1 MIKRKASKKLD
12 LLAKEYGVVSVTGPR
27 QSGKTTLVRQH
38 FPNHQYFN
46 LEFLSDLEKI
56 RADPVSFINGISG
69 SVIIDEVQKFPELL
83 SYIQVAIDEHFQPA
97 RFVITGS
104 QNLLLSDKV
113 NQSLAGRVG
122 ILKLLPLSIDELAVS
137 NNIPKN
143 YQDLIL
149 KGFYPSIYDKKQTAG
164 IYYNNYLNTY
174 VERDVRNIK
183 NIGDLSAF
191 TKFLQLL
198 AGRVGQILNLSEIGG
213 VVGANHKTI
222 DSWLSILEASYL
234 VFKLEPYF
242 NNFGKRLIKSP
253 KIYFTDVGLAAHLL
267 RLDTESEINNY
278 HGLGSLFE
286 NMVIADAK
294 KKIFN
299 TLSSNKLY
307 YFRDN
312 KGLEIDLILDSGNE
326 VIPIEVKSS
335 ATFNSDYLDNI
346 HKFKKISGLNMGCL
360 IYSGKGGDMIS
371 GVKVL
376 NYKDDFDINLLRN
389 K

>member
-12 LLAKEYGVVSVTGPR
+12 LLAKEYGVVSITGPR
-27 QSGKTTLVRQH
+27 QSGKTTLVKQH

-46 LEFLSDLEKI
+46 LEFLSDLERIK
-56 RADPVSFINGISG
+56 ADPVSFIN
-69 SVIIDEVQKFPELL
+69 SVSRGVIVDEVQKFPEIL

-97 RFVITGS
+97 KFIITGS

-122 ILKLLPLSIDELAVS
+122 ILRLMPLSIDELAVS
-137 NNIPKN
+137 NNLPKR

-164 IYYNNYLNTY
+164 IYYSNYLNTD
-174 VERDVRNIK
+174 VERDVRSIK

-191 TKFLQLL
+191 TKFFQLL
-198 AGRVGQILNLSEIGG
+198 AGRVGQILNLSDLGG

-222 DSWLSILEASYL
+222 DSWLSVLEASYL

-267 RLDTESEINNY
+267 RLDTESEVGNY

-286 NMVIADAK
+286 NMIVADIK
-294 KKIFN
+294 KQIFN

-312 KGLEIDLILDSGNE
+312 KGLEIDLIVDSGNV
-326 VIPIEVKSS
+326 VIPIEIKSS
-335 ATFNSDYLDNI
+335 ATFDRAHLDNI
-346 HKFKKISGLNMGCL
+346 YKFQYISGVNEGRL
-360 IYSGKGGDMIS
+360 IFAGKGGDIIS
-371 GVKVL
+371 GVKIL
-376 NYKDDFDINLLRN
+376 NYRDEFDINVLGN